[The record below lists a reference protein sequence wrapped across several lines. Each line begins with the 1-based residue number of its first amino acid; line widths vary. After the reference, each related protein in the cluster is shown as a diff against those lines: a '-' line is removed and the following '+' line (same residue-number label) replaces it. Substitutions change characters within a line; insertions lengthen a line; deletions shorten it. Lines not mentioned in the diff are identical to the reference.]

1 MRDGSA
7 RQAAGDIVELVNR
20 ASDVFERGDRLVARR
35 GVGQR
40 GGDLGLGV
48 AAELALD
55 ELAEVGGDR
64 ESAAKCELV
73 ETLAKP
79 LMKR

>member
-7 RQAAGDIVELVNR
+7 RQAAGDVVELVNR

-35 GVGQR
+35 GVGRR

-55 ELAEVGGDR
+55 ELAEVGADR
-64 ESAAKCELV
+64 EAAAKCQLS
-73 ETLAKP
+73 
-79 LMKR
+79 KRLPSL